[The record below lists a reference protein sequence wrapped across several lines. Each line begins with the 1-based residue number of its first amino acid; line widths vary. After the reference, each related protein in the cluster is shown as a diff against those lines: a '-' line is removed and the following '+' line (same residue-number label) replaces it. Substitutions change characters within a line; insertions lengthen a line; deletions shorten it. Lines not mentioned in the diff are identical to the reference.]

1 MAPPRAVVDA
11 VQDRLGP
18 LADEPAVLG
27 GGITNHNF
35 RSRLADGTEV
45 VLRVAGRDTELL
57 GIDRAAEHVA
67 TVAAAKLGIAPAV
80 LAFLPE
86 QSCLVTQFVHAAP
99 IGNQALR
106 EAPALPEVARA
117 LRAFHEHA
125 PALPTRFDVPAIA
138 RSYLALTRDRGG
150 DVPQAAWDAVRLAE
164 RIAETLRGQAEHAL
178 VPCHDDLLGANVLVE
193 EGGAGRVWLVDW
205 EYAGM
210 GDRYF
215 DLGNLSI
222 NNGFTEQ
229 DDRALLTAYWAAE
242 CTPRRFAALRLM
254 RVMSDVRE
262 ALWGVAQT
270 ALSDLDF
277 DFAAYAEKHLVR
289 LRASTSDPRFE
300 SWLRDAATP

>member
-1 MAPPRAVVDA
+1 MAPPRAVIDA

-18 LADEPAVLG
+18 LVAPPVALG

-35 RSRLADGTEV
+35 RATFGDHDV
-45 VLRVAGRDTELL
+45 VIRVAGAETELL

-67 TVAAAKLGIAPAV
+67 TAAAAKLDVAPAV
-80 LAFLPE
+80 LAFLP
-86 QSCLVTQFVHAAP
+86 QHSCLVTRFVP
-99 IGNQALR
+99 GTPVPDGQLR
-106 EAPALPEVARA
+106 DPPVLPAVAKA

-125 PALPTRFDVPAIA
+125 PALPTSFDVPQVA
-138 RSYLALTRDRGG
+138 RDYLALARDRGIAPTPG
-150 DVPQAAWDAVRLAE
+150 AWDAARLADT
-164 RIAETLRGQAEHAL
+164 IAAALAGHPEHAV
-178 VPCHDDLLGANVLVE
+178 VPCHDDLLNANIL
-193 EGGAGRVWLVDW
+193 GDGSHVWLVDW

-229 DDRALLTAYWAAE
+229 DDRALLSAYWSEE
-242 CTPRRFAALRLM
+242 CPPRRFAALRLM
-254 RVMSDVRE
+254 RIMSDFRE
-262 ALWGVAQT
+262 GMWGVVQRGI
-270 ALSDLDF
+270 SELDF

-300 SWLRDAATP
+300 GWLRDAATP